1 MARLG
6 AIAMAGVLVASCA
19 DVPDEANPARL
30 FQSSDE
36 EPPPG
41 AGEEFPNL
49 AEVPDEP
56 RPSSTP
62 EQIREVHEGLVAD
75 RANARYTDA
84 ELRNRSVDEVDF
96 ATASASSGETRR
108 PLSAERDPAAAV
120 AEAEEIARA
129 AAAKAEAAR
138 AAVEA
143 EAPAA
148 TSEVAS
154 PAPNVEAAPLESPAA
169 EQPGQ
174 AGPATSLDGFKQQF
188 ADAFYAKDGALE
200 TAAAVP
206 SSTIWFQPL
215 SKAIGQ
221 EQRDA
226 LKEIAAAQARQGATI
241 LVIGRAPASAGA
253 DALAYDRALAAAA
266 ELEQLGVPVDR
277 MRVFAGPADPSS
289 DGAAPDRVDIF
300 VE

>member
-1 MARLG
+1 V
-6 AIAMAGVLVASCA
+6 AGVLVTSCA
-19 DVPDEANPARL
+19 DVPDEVNPARL
-30 FQSSDE
+30 FQDGDE
-36 EPPPG
+36 EPAPG
-41 AGEEFPNL
+41 ADEDFPNL

-96 ATASASSGETRR
+96 AAASVAPSEARR
-108 PLSAERDPAAAV
+108 PLSEARDPGAAV

-138 AAVEA
+138 AASQA

-169 EQPGQ
+169 ERPGQ
-174 AGPATSLDGFKQQF
+174 AGAATSLDGFKQQF
-188 ADAFYAKDGALE
+188 ADAFYAKDGSPQ

-206 SSTIWFQPL
+206 SSTIWFAPQ
-215 SKAIGQ
+215 SKLIGQ
-221 EQRDA
+221 EQRDV
-226 LKEIAAAQARQGATI
+226 LKEVAAAHARQGGTI
-241 LVIGRAPASAGA
+241 RVIGRAPASADG